1 MLYSDASIQLF
12 LCEFRYL
19 LPFRIKFR
27 LSNDAI
33 ISMQAFADLRKIYKS
48 CQNMLLK
55 HLRIEASHHE
65 PAISHRRT
73 QRK

>member
-1 MLYSDASIQLF
+1 MHQYSCSYVNLDIYSHF
-12 LCEFRYL
+12 V
-19 LPFRIKFR
+19 
-27 LSNDAI
+27 LSLDYQM
-33 ISMQAFADLRKIYKS
+33 MQPYFADLRKIYKS

>member
-1 MLYSDASIQLF
+1 MHQYSCSYVNLDIYSHF
-12 LCEFRYL
+12 V
-19 LPFRIKFR
+19 
-27 LSNDAI
+27 LSLDYQM
-33 ISMQAFADLRKIYKS
+33 MQSYFADLRKIYEL

>member
-1 MLYSDASIQLF
+1 MHQYSCSYVNLDIYSHFVLSLDYQMMQSYLY
-12 LCEFRYL
+12 RH
-19 LPFRIKFR
+19 
-27 LSNDAI
+27 
-33 ISMQAFADLRKIYKS
+33 FADLRKIYKS

>member
-1 MLYSDASIQLF
+1 MHQYSCSYVNLDIYSHF
-12 LCEFRYL
+12 V
-19 LPFRIKFR
+19 
-27 LSNDAI
+27 LSLDYQM
-33 ISMQAFADLRKIYKS
+33 MQSYFADLRKIYKS

>member
-12 LCEFRYL
+12 YVNLDIYSHFVLSLDY
-19 LPFRIKFR
+19 RIS
-27 LSNDAI
+27 LE
-33 ISMQAFADLRKIYKS
+33 ISVIYKL